1 LFIAIRVVSQ
11 KGPQVFPPHVQ
22 RLSNRPVNVN
32 KQVLAVLWLWRVS
45 ILSSFGPTWAA
56 EGLFLGDKHKNT
68 GMDCSGCHK
77 ENPPGGKVPMAV
89 CLGCHGDYLKVA
101 AKTNKIDPN
110 PHDSHLGEIDCEK
123 CHHSHKASVNVCNS
137 CHQMDMKV
145 P

>member
-1 LFIAIRVVSQ
+1 VGFRILIPAI
-11 KGPQVFPPHVQ
+11 
-22 RLSNRPVNVN
+22 
-32 KQVLAVLWLWRVS
+32 AVLWLWGVS
-45 ILSSFGPTWAA
+45 ILSPSGPTWAA
-56 EGLFLGDKHKNT
+56 EGLFLGDKHKNK
-68 GMDCSGCHK
+68 GIDCSGCHK
-77 ENPPGGKVPMAV
+77 ENPPTGQVPMAV

-123 CHHSHKASVNVCNS
+123 CHHSHKSSVNVCNS